1 VKALKGIGAFTEEED
16 RLLAAYVE
24 SHGGK
29 GLKGCINWGGVVDA
43 LNGKRNTME
52 CQNRHHTLK
61 RLSGKVEK
69 DEKGSA
75 KGEKEGGEEEVTG
88 HQLLP
93 TLSPSDC
100 SREGD
105 VVRDG
110 EREQHGVGV
119 GVRGG
124 RIGSSGVT
132 DRDGEWERERE
143 RGRVGERDDV
153 KDVSDVIIKL
163 DPILEIGEELEERY
177 PAHPVNPVA
186 PLSPLPLSVF
196 SATGDLAPPCST
208 SSSSSCPSFPENA
221 ALPCEP
227 ETV

>member
-61 RLSGKVEK
+61 RLSGKVDK

-75 KGEKEGGEEEVTG
+75 KGEKEGGEEELIG
-88 HQLLP
+88 HQLIP
-93 TLSPSDC
+93 TLSSSEC

-105 VVRDG
+105 VVREDD
-110 EREQHGVGV
+110 GVGV
-119 GVRGG
+119 VAREG
-124 RIGSSGVT
+124 RNLSSRVT
-132 DRDGEWERERE
+132 GRDREWGRDRERE
-143 RGRVGERDDV
+143 RLGERDDV
-153 KDVSDVIIKL
+153 KDVSDIIIKL
-163 DPILEIGEELEERY
+163 DPLLELGEELDERY

-186 PLSPLPLSVF
+186 PLNTILQ
-196 SATGDLAPPCST
+196 SAFTDTGGRAPPCTT
-208 SSSSSCPSFPENA
+208 SSSSSCSFPENA
-221 ALPCEP
+221 ALPCES